1 MKFIKYIGPMRIGLA
16 LFTLALMGMAP
27 FASGENS
34 SDWGVIASQENL
46 SGWDMIVSMV
56 APSLTVIM
64 FFVLSL
70 DMMMNRIFMTDT
82 EGPHRLRYR
91 RVLWLDFSMIFILL
105 LAWGPFF
112 ADLLRQS

>member
-1 MKFIKYIGPMRIGLA
+1 
-16 LFTLALMGMAP
+16 
-27 FASGENS
+27 
-34 SDWGVIASQENL
+34 
-46 SGWDMIVSMV
+46 
-56 APSLTVIM
+56 M